1 MSRKKW
7 TVQDGADETVLKQRE
22 KRKWQIAFRRYIM
35 LESPCSFYA
44 PYFGLDAKT
53 LRQWVELQFTA
64 GQTWESFSSNW
75 QFEHIVPVS
84 VFDFENEAD
93 LRLCW
98 NFMNIRVEPLENG
111 KKTSPPPDLLSAR
124 QYFERLEKHTAHPY
138 CQQILLR
145 INTLSQEAQE
155 NTAGLEAFIVQ
166 RQDYINQLS
175 SLGSYQFDQLN
186 AGINLERVLLEM
198 KQMGI

>member
-35 LESPCSFYA
+35 LESPCSYYA

-53 LRQWVELQFTA
+53 LRQWVELQFKGA
-64 GQTWESFSSNW
+64 QTWENFSSNW

-84 VFDFENEAD
+84 AFDFEKDED

-98 NFMNIRVEPLENG
+98 NFINIRVEPLENG
-111 KKTSPPPDLLSAR
+111 KKTGAAPDLLMAKA
-124 QYFERLEKHTAHPY
+124 YFERLYNNTGISI
-138 CQQILLR
+138 CNNMLLK
-145 INTLSQEAQE
+145 
-155 NTAGLEAFIVQ
+155 
-166 RQDYINQLS
+166 INQLS
-175 SLGSYQFDQLN
+175 NQAAHHLTAHEAFLIQQASYLKQLQGLGPHQYDQLN
-186 AGINLERVLLEM
+186 AGVELSQVLAEM
-198 KQMGI
+198 KLMGS